1 VAAHAHASQGAA
13 EPRRP
18 DQGEKRESMPRL
30 QLRIVTA
37 ERELSNDAADMVIA
51 PGGAGE
57 LGILPRH
64 LPIITTLKPGEL
76 RVRDG
81 GVEHV
86 YVVTGGFMEV
96 RHAEVDGTASSQVI
110 VLANAAERVEDI
122 DIGRAEAARR
132 RAEERLS
139 SRAND
144 IDVVRAEASL
154 LRATARLR
162 VAEQHR
168 ARRLG
173 QQTRE

>member
-1 VAAHAHASQGAA
+1 MA
-13 EPRRP
+13 
-18 DQGEKRESMPRL
+18 RL

-37 ERELSNDAADMVIA
+37 ERELTNDEADMVIA

-64 LPIITTLKPGEL
+64 MPIITTLKPGEL

-81 GVEHV
+81 SVEHI
-86 YVVTGGFMEV
+86 YAVTGGFMEV
-96 RHAEVDGTASSQVI
+96 RHAEVEGTASSQVI

-132 RAEERLS
+132 RAEERLG

-144 IDVVRAEASL
+144 IDVVRAESAL
-154 LRATARLR
+154 LRATTRLR
-162 VAEQHR
+162 VAEQYR
-168 ARRLG
+168 TRRMG
-173 QQTRE
+173 QQQQTRE